1 MKKNLKKIINYK
13 YFNVCL
19 ILFSILVSLFWVTII
34 DNIHYFKNDFK
45 GNEEVSD
52 VTYSLEDNN
61 LIVDIKTDKKYIYE
75 LEFDGENKT
84 KDYVYY
90 NSYAVID
97 GKDVLLQQEKLSN
110 IYDDKDIIHIGKN
123 TSEIKLIFT
132 EVNSDDVNLSN
143 LIVSN
148 TYQINILKMLVI
160 GVSLYLLLDLLSIIF
175 KDKKPKLYLYFLKI
189 SILTGFIIAIL
200 SPMYYS
206 LDEKEHFV
214 RAYNVSEFNLIK
226 TKNDKVNW
234 PVLVGPVIDNPYTIN
249 IPSTYRAYVNN
260 LKYLDEISKKD
271 YALEVHNSSA
281 EPYLFPGYLIS
292 GVGIFVGK
300 IMGLSFPYQF
310 YLGRIFNT
318 VFYALIVAFA
328 IKLCKKYA
336 KIIFALGLIPGLVF
350 QSASYSADMF
360 TNAFALLAVALTI
373 YYRDKKEKVNLKNL
387 IILTFCYLMVFITK
401 IAYFPIVLLIYLIPN
416 SKFKNEKV
424 AKLTKI
430 IIPLIGGFVF
440 GLASLYAKHVGIV
453 QWPVEGANTVLQLKY
468 IITNPFKYIYTM
480 YKTLQSGLVAIIN
493 VLATNLGACGNMGE
507 IDFLLI
513 IGILVMAIASSNEDL
528 RKMDKFVLIL
538 IVLSSIVAGMS
549 SMYLSF
555 NPVGNNFVEGFQGR
569 YLAPVLLP
577 FLLLFTSSKFK
588 IDIEEKKILI
598 VLISVMVLLNVHA
611 IVTIFLNVYN

>member
-45 GNEEVSD
+45 GNEEISNI
-52 VTYSLEDNN
+52 TYSLEDNN

-75 LEFDGENKT
+75 LEFNGENKT
-84 KDYVYY
+84 SDYIYY

-110 IYDDKDIIHIGKN
+110 IYDDKNIIHIGKN

-132 EVNSDDVNLSN
+132 KVNSGDVNLSN

-214 RAYNVSEFNLIK
+214 RAYNISEFNFIK

-260 LKYLDEISKKD
+260 FKYLDEISKKD
-271 YALEVHNSSA
+271 YDLEIHNSSA

-300 IMGLSFPYQF
+300 MMGLSFPYQF

-373 YYRDKKEKVNLKNL
+373 YYRDKKEKIDLKNL

-416 SKFKNEKV
+416 SKFKNKKV
-424 AKLTKI
+424 AKLAKI
-430 IIPLIGGFVF
+430 IIPLIGGLVF
-440 GLASLYAKHVGIV
+440 GLASLYAKYIGIV
-453 QWPVEGANTVLQLKY
+453 QWPREGVNSSLQLKY
-468 IITNPFKYIYTM
+468 IITNPFSYVYTM
-480 YKTLQSGLVAIIN
+480 YKTLQNSLVSITN
-493 VLATNLGACGNMGE
+493 VLTTNLGYCGSMGE

-513 IGILVMAIASSNEDL
+513 VGILVMAIASSNEDL
-528 RKMDKFVLIL
+528 RKIDKFVLI
-538 IVLSSIVAGMS
+538 IIIGSSIVAAMS

-555 NPVGNNFVEGFQGR
+555 NAVGNSIVDGFQGR
-569 YLAPVLLP
+569 YLVPILLP
-577 FLLLFTSSKFK
+577 FLLLFTTSKFK

-598 VLISVMVLLNVHA
+598 VLIGIMVLLNIHA